1 MKHKMFWLVPA
12 LVLAMILLPWLQT
25 DASAAST
32 QLSSHPQGMF
42 LRTVPQSGQN
52 GSGQNVV
59 YHGGQVMNGT
69 AKTYAIFWE
78 PKGSKVS
85 KTYNS
90 LLLRYLNDVGNTKL
104 YHNLVQYTDSKGK
117 FPSSSKF
124 GASWVDSQNPYP
136 GSVLTDAQIQN
147 EVTHAM
153 QVNGWTA
160 SLQHLF
166 IVFTALNEN
175 NTSGTAYHA
184 NFNGDTIYAI
194 VPDIFASW
202 HVIPGASPNHDV
214 DADSSILVT
223 SHEQNEAASDATPY
237 IQLAWVDPQGLE
249 IGDKCETFFGHVNAD
264 GSNVHWNG
272 HPYIVQGE
280 WDNAITGCT
289 LKGP

>member
-1 MKHKMFWLVPA
+1 MV
-12 LVLAMILLPWLQT
+12 LLPWLQT
-25 DASAAST
+25 NASAAST
-32 QLSSHPQGMF
+32 HLSFHPQGMF
-42 LRTVPQSGQN
+42 LRTVPQSDQS

-117 FPSSSKF
+117 FPSGSKF
-124 GASWVDSQNPYP
+124 GASWVDAQTPYP

-153 QVNGWTA
+153 QANGWKP
-160 SLQHLF
+160 SVQHLF

-184 NFNGDTIYAI
+184 NFNGNTIYAI
-194 VPDIFASW
+194 VPDIFAAW

-214 DADSSILVT
+214 DANSSILVT
-223 SHEQNEAASDATPY
+223 SHEQMKLPAMRPRIFSLPGLIPRVWRSATSVR
-237 IQLAWVDPQGLE
+237 Q
-249 IGDKCETFFGHVNAD
+249 FFGHVNSD